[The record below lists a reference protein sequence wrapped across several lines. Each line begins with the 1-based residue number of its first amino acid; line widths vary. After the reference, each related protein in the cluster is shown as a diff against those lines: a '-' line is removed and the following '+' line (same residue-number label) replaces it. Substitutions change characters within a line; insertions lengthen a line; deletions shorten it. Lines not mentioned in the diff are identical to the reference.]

1 MCSRF
6 TQTEIGP
13 LLHRLLGPGIA
24 ELPARYN
31 IGPGQEALAVRSLPG
46 NGPAPARMR
55 FGWPRRNGTPG
66 LLLNVRAETAAAKFR
81 EALRTRRAVLPADG
95 FYEWTGFPGDRRPW
109 LVRRRDRQ
117 PFPLAAFWT
126 VQEPGDLPSFVILTI
141 PPNEVVAA
149 IHDRMPLVLSPEDCP
164 LWLDPA
170 AGDPGIDQRLRPP
183 APGDWE
189 AVPVSRRVNR
199 PDVDDPSLWVP
210 DPDTP
215 TLF

>member
-24 ELPARYN
+24 APPPRYN
-31 IGPGQEALAVRSLPG
+31 IAPGQEAAVIRSLPG
-46 NGPAPARMR
+46 SGPAPHRMR
-55 FGWPRRNGTPG
+55 FGWPRRNGPPG

-81 EALRTRRAVLPADG
+81 EALATRRAVIPADG
-95 FYEWTGFPGDRRPW
+95 FYEWTGSPGNRRPW
-109 LVRRRDRQ
+109 LVRRKDRQ
-117 PFPLAAFWT
+117 PFPLAAFWN
-126 VQEPGDLPSFVILTI
+126 VPRPGAPPAFVVLTI
-141 PPNEVVAA
+141 PPNDVVAA
-149 IHDRMPLVLSPEDCP
+149 IHDRMPLVLSPEGCSS
-164 LWLDPA
+164 WLDPA
-170 AGDPGIDQRLRPP
+170 TRDPGMESRIRPP

-199 PDVDDPSLWVP
+199 TDVDDPSLWVP

-215 TLF
+215 TLW